1 MKSAAE
7 SGCGVQVGILLPQF
21 IFCWF
26 MYRWERQ
33 ELVPIRPSEG
43 EELPCN
49 MVGPRMKREGRFL
62 DSLQQKF
69 KSGGEG

>member
-1 MKSAAE
+1 
-7 SGCGVQVGILLPQF
+7 
-21 IFCWF
+21 

-49 MVGPRMKREGRFL
+49 MVGPRLKREGRFL
-62 DSLQQKF
+62 DSLQEKF